1 MISSKN
7 FYDFLT
13 IFLLPPGLG
22 ITLLLVAG
30 LGVFFVSDRSRW
42 FRSVRVFFLSALMIS
57 YALTTPMVGY
67 QMAAVLEGQLLQALP
82 LGTLHEMQGK
92 GEGPGAIVI
101 LGGGLK
107 YDEREKP
114 YPLTIN
120 QRTAVRLQYGA
131 YLAKNSMLPVLVS
144 GGIGGSFDASEATA
158 MARTFIEDYGVEAK
172 WQEGIS
178 LTTAENALFS
188 AAILKRH
195 GIKKIVLVTHAYH
208 MRRSVLAFE
217 AQGLEVVMAPC
228 GFMSGNGVDKALAW
242 LPTLGGIEIV
252 FATSH
257 EIVGLLY
264 YRLRGYIPR
273 LSYQP

>member
-1 MISSKN
+1 LGKN

-22 ITLLLVAG
+22 VTLLLVVGIAV
-30 LGVFFVSDRSRW
+30 LFVADRSRW
-42 FRSVRVFFLSALMIS
+42 RKPISYLFFASLLLS
-57 YALTTPMVGY
+57 YALTTRTVGY
-67 QMAAVLEGQLLQALP
+67 QMATLLEGAGLNALP
-82 LGTLHEMQGK
+82 LATLHEMQGK

-114 YPLTIN
+114 YPLNLN

-131 YLAKNSMLPVLVS
+131 HLAKNSMLPVLVS
-144 GGIGGSFDASEATA
+144 GGIGASFNVSEAA
-158 MARTFIEDYGVEAK
+158 VMARTLAEDYGVQAK
-172 WQEGIS
+172 WQEDIS
-178 LTTAENALFS
+178 LTTAENAVFS
-188 AAILKRH
+188 AAILKRQ

-208 MRRSVLAFE
+208 MRRSFLAFQ

-228 GFMSGNGVDKALAW
+228 GFMSGNGVDRSLAW
-242 LPTLGGIEIV
+242 LPTLGGIEAV

-257 EIVGLLY
+257 EIAGLMY
-264 YRLRGYIPR
+264 YRLRGYISR
-273 LSYQP
+273 FSYHE